1 MRRRGIGAVA
11 GVLALAMVALGGTAI
26 ADSASPD
33 DTYIVVYKRGT
44 DITNKVQIEEARG
57 NDVSDAFRVALKGIV
72 AELSPTDVARLND
85 DPGVLV
91 VERDRKVSAFAL
103 GPRDS
108 ASQSWGLDRSDQ
120 RALPM
125 NGRITSATNG
135 FGVDAYIIDTG
146 VRADHA
152 EFGGRVTAGFSAIN
166 DGVGSNDCQG
176 HGTHVAGTV
185 AGSTYGLAP
194 EATVIPV
201 RVLDCGGSGTWSGV
215 IAGINW
221 TASNHP
227 AGTPAVANMSLGGG
241 YSESINQA
249 VAGAVAD
256 GITFAVAAGNENSS
270 ACNVSPASAPSAITV
285 GSSNSNDSRS
295 YFSNYG
301 SCVDIFAPGMG
312 ITSAW
317 IGSPTDTN
325 TISGTSM
332 ASPHVAGAAALLLSA
347 SRSLTPTQVASQI
360 NSSATTG
367 VVTDPQVGTPNKLLF
382 VGNPSTPNPV
392 PDPGPLPEPPAPD
405 PPAND
410 AFSSSIALD
419 LSGVSGTTVGA
430 TRESGEP
437 EHVSSGAGAARSI
450 WYRWTAPSDGTLEL
464 STQGSDYDSL
474 LAVYTGTA
482 VSGLTGLAA
491 NDDVGG
497 GALWSRVSLQVSAGT
512 TYRIAVDGYQ
522 GRTGSVALSGTFTAG
537 GTPPE
542 PPPPPPEPPV
552 DPPPE
557 PPAPDR
563 PVNDDFA
570 NATALDLGGAIGTS
584 VNATHE
590 TGEPEHVRSG
600 VGSLHSVWY
609 RWTAP
614 ADGMLTLKT
623 QGSGFDTL
631 LAVYTGSSVSALSPV
646 AANDDVSGALW
657 SQVDLPVSAGT
668 AYRVAVDGFNQA
680 SGAVNLSGTFVEIS
694 DPDPEEPAPELPE
707 GVLTPTG
714 DGFVLGSRGVAGEM
728 SCALPDGAIE
738 SNDCDALVRLRTSAG
753 SSRRSVTMDAG
764 SSRVVSLPLTP
775 RMRRQ
780 LLRLGRVSAEMTVI
794 TVEGRESYQVL
805 LLSQRAAAARKR
817 ALASAAR

>member
-1 MRRRGIGAVA
+1 MVA
-11 GVLALAMVALGGTAI
+11 GFLSLALVALGGTAI
-26 ADSASPD
+26 ASSASPD

-44 DITNKVQIEEARG
+44 DITNKVQLEEARG

-91 VERDRKVSAFAL
+91 VERDREVSAFAL

-125 NGRITSATNG
+125 NGRIASASNG

-146 VRADHA
+146 VRADHSQ
-152 EFGGRVTAGFSAIN
+152 FGGRVSGGYSAIN

-221 TASNHP
+221 TASNHT

-256 GITFAVAAGNENSS
+256 GITFAVAAGNENSN

-295 YFSNYG
+295 SFSNYG

-317 IGSPTDTN
+317 IGSPTDTS

-367 VVTDPQVGTPNKLLF
+367 VVTDSQVGTPNRLLF
-382 VGNPSTPNPV
+382 VGDPSTPNPV
-392 PDPGPLPEPPAPD
+392 PDPGPQPEPPPPD

-410 AFSSSIALD
+410 AFANSIALN
-419 LSGVSGTTVGA
+419 LAGVSGTTVGA
-430 TRESGEP
+430 TRETGEP

-450 WYRWTAPSDGTLEL
+450 WYRWTAPADGTLEL
-464 STQGSDYDSL
+464 RTEGSSYDSL

-491 NDDVGG
+491 NDDIGG
-497 GALWSRVSLQVSAGT
+497 GPLWSRVSLQVSAGT

-537 GTPPE
+537 STP

-552 DPPPE
+552 EPPPE

-570 NATALDLGGAIGTS
+570 SATALDLVGAIGTS
-584 VNATHE
+584 TDATHE
-590 TGEPEHVRSG
+590 AGEPEHVRSG
-600 VGSLHSVWY
+600 VGSLRSVWY

-614 ADGMLTLKT
+614 ADGLLTLKT
-623 QGSGFDTL
+623 QGSSFDTL

-646 AANDDVSGALW
+646 AANDDVPGALW
-657 SQVDLPVSAGT
+657 SQVDLAVNAGT
-668 AYRVAVDGFNQA
+668 TYRVAVDGFNQS
-680 SGAVNLSGTFVEIS
+680 SGAVSVSGSFTAVS
-694 DPDPEEPAPELPE
+694 GPDPDPDPDPEEPAPDLPE
-707 GVLTPTG
+707 GLLAPTG
-714 DGFVLGSRGVAGEM
+714 DGFVLGFRGVAGEM
-728 SCALPDGAIE
+728 SCSLPEGATE

-753 SSRRSVTMDAG
+753 SSRRSVTMDVG
-764 SSRVVSLPLTP
+764 TTRVVSLPLTT

-780 LLRLGRVSAEMTVI
+780 LARLGRVSAEMTVI
-794 TVEGRESYQVL
+794 TVEGRESYQVTL
-805 LLSQRAAAARKR
+805 RTSRAAAQRKR